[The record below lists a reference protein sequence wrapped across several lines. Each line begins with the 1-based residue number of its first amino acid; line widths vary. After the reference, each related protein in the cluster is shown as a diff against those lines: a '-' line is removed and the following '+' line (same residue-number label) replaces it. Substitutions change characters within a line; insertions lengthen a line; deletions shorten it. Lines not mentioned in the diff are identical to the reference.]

1 MAQMKLGN
9 MEVYMSKK
17 IYFIIVLVLLFLS
30 SCTRQTQPKID
41 EEAIS
46 KDINKEIES
55 PDSTDTTPKYT
66 GEIITDGNYNNAVVF
81 VPDMETK
88 EYIKNNH
95 SFNFDEGLYLTYDN
109 KDIVRDLPASL
120 GIYKVEIEPNIEES
134 DYYMKVKSIKLTDKI
149 GTIEYEGKEYK
160 TNNLDENVR
169 IKDRINGLIVS
180 YVNFT
185 DNKEGVI
192 IRFAGQLEVE
202 GTYTLYNGG
211 EYYNNINV
219 GKIFANEE
227 SLKNFPVYNNGP
239 VKANKFSVFL
249 SETNDLYKKLADNS
263 SIGKGKF
270 RISNYYL
277 TGGYLGTEFT
287 PSEKLEEIISL
298 DQDYKGMFEFSKDY
312 LYSLIVSTE
321 KYDLIFQSYHDYDKL
336 YDGNYYVIEKKN
348 NNKIHILSAE
358 GFYYNYEETN
368 DERYK
373 NYDMFV
379 LESDGYNNKTNTQ
392 IGKHSIV
399 LRINDGT
406 VIKELDYADFKD
418 GDKTKTIYEGQEFSG
433 MKAEDIKILYYCHED
448 DELVRIQVQFS
459 GEVTVTGTLSLSI
472 DDSQYSYFANF
483 ICDEEGAKNLPYPAA
498 DTRDVWFSI
507 ANEDVKE
514 LLGKE
519 AFEKK
524 CKLKIKNYF
533 INFSATDARNT
544 AEIVSIE
551 ELKE

>member
-1 MAQMKLGN
+1 MP
-9 MEVYMSKK
+9 KK
-17 IYFIIVLVLLFLS
+17 IYFLIIILLIFLS

-41 EEAIS
+41 EEAIN
-46 KDINKEIES
+46 KDNISEETES
-55 PDSTDTTPKYT
+55 PKLSDTVPRYT
-66 GEIITDGNYNNAVVF
+66 GEIITDGNYNNAIVF

-88 EYIKNNH
+88 EYIKKNH
-95 SFNFDEGLYLTYDN
+95 SFNFDESLYLTYDN
-109 KDIVRDLPASL
+109 NDIVKDLPAAL

-134 DYYMKVKSIKLTDKI
+134 DYYMKIKSIKLTDET

-160 TNNLDENVR
+160 TNSLDENVR
-169 IKDRINGLIVS
+169 IKDKVNGLIVS

-211 EYYNNINV
+211 EYYSYINI
-219 GKIFANEE
+219 GKIFADEE
-227 SLKNFPVYNNGP
+227 SLKNFPVYNDEP
-239 VKANKFSVFL
+239 VKSNKFSIFF

-270 RISNYYL
+270 KISNYYL

-298 DQDYKGMFEFSKDY
+298 DQNYKEMFEFNKDY
-312 LYSLIVSTE
+312 LYSLIASTE
-321 KYDLIFQSYHDYDKL
+321 KYDLIFQSYHDYDKI

-348 NNKIHILSAE
+348 NRKVHILSTE
-358 GFYYNYEETN
+358 GFYYNYEETG
-368 DERYK
+368 DERYR
-373 NYDMFV
+373 NYDMFI

-392 IGKHSIV
+392 IGKHSIT

-418 GDKTKTIYEGQEFSG
+418 GDKTKTIYEGQEFLG

-448 DELVRIQVQFS
+448 EELVRIQVQFS

-472 DDSQYSYFANF
+472 GDPQYSYFANF

-507 ANEDVKE
+507 ANEDVEK

-519 AFEKK
+519 AFENK
-524 CKLKIKNYF
+524 CKLNIKNYF

-544 AEIVSIE
+544 AEIVSIK
-551 ELKE
+551 ELTE